1 MNQNLKSLFMLDP
14 KITYLNHGSFGACPT
29 PIFNELI
36 KWQKK
41 LELEPTKHLA
51 FDVYEYLEQSRISLS
66 NYIDC
71 NKDDI
76 IFSPNPS
83 TALNTVIKSLDLKKN
98 DEILTTNHEYGA
110 LDKTWKFI
118 CKKTGAKYIQTDIP
132 LPFLSE
138 KDFIERLEAKI
149 TSKTK
154 IIFASHITSS
164 TAIIFPAKK
173 ISALAKKHNL
183 FCIIDGAHAPAF
195 IDLSIKQINCDV
207 YVGACHKWMCS
218 PKGVS
223 FLYVKK
229 NYQNKIDPLVVSWGY
244 DSDFPS
250 KSKFLDYHQWQGT
263 KDMSA
268 YLTIPYT
275 IKFLKENNWNKIREK
290 CNKINIWAR
299 NEINNLLDKE
309 NICDDKFLG
318 QMSSIYMDIEANPKN
333 NIEFYKKYN
342 IQVPFILWNNKS
354 FFRISIQVYN
364 TKEDIHKL
372 LYALKKHM
380 L

>member
-138 KDFIERLEAKI
+138 EDFIERLEAKI

-195 IDLSIKQINCDV
+195 IDLSIKKINCDV

-229 NYQNKIDPLVVSWGY
+229 NHQNKIDPLVVSWGY

-290 CNKINIWAR
+290 CYKINIWAR

>member
-51 FDVYEYLEQSRISLS
+51 FDIYEYLEQSRISLS

-138 KDFIERLEAKI
+138 EDFIERLEAKI

-229 NYQNKIDPLVVSWGY
+229 NHQNKIDPLVVSWGY

-364 TKEDIHKL
+364 TKEDIYKL

>member
-36 KWQKK
+36 KWQKI

-51 FDVYEYLEQSRISLS
+51 FDVYEHLEQSRISLS

-138 KDFIERLEAKI
+138 EDFIERLEAKI

-195 IDLSIKQINCDV
+195 IDLSIKKINCDV

>member
-173 ISALAKKHNL
+173 ISALAKKYNL

-195 IDLSIKQINCDV
+195 IDLSIKKINCDV

-229 NYQNKIDPLVVSWGY
+229 NHQNKIDPLVVSWGY

-372 LYALKKHM
+372 LYALKKEM

>member
-51 FDVYEYLEQSRISLS
+51 FDVYEHLEQSRISLS

-138 KDFIERLEAKI
+138 EDFIERLEAKI

-173 ISALAKKHNL
+173 ISALAKKYNL

-195 IDLSIKQINCDV
+195 IDLSIKKINCDV

-229 NYQNKIDPLVVSWGY
+229 NHQNKIDPLVISWGY

-290 CNKINIWAR
+290 CYKINIWAR

>member
-51 FDVYEYLEQSRISLS
+51 FDVYEHLEQSRISLS

-138 KDFIERLEAKI
+138 EDFIERLESKI

-195 IDLSIKQINCDV
+195 IDLSIKKINCDV

-229 NYQNKIDPLVVSWGY
+229 NHQNKIDPLVVSWGY

-290 CNKINIWAR
+290 CYKINIWAR

>member
-138 KDFIERLEAKI
+138 EDFIERLEAKI

-195 IDLSIKQINCDV
+195 IDLSIKKINCDV

-229 NYQNKIDPLVVSWGY
+229 NHQNKIDPLVVSWGY

-275 IKFLKENNWNKIREK
+275 IKFLKENNWDKIREK

-309 NICDDKFLG
+309 NICDNKFLG

>member
-51 FDVYEYLEQSRISLS
+51 FDVYEHLEQSRISLS

-138 KDFIERLEAKI
+138 EDFIERLEAKI

-195 IDLSIKQINCDV
+195 IDLSIKKINCDV

>member
-29 PIFNELI
+29 PVFNELI

-138 KDFIERLEAKI
+138 EDFIERLEAKI

-195 IDLSIKQINCDV
+195 IDLSIKKINCDV

-229 NYQNKIDPLVVSWGY
+229 NHQNKIDPLVVSWGY

-275 IKFLKENNWNKIREK
+275 INFLKENNWNKIRKK
-290 CNKINIWAR
+290 CYKINIWAR

>member
-138 KDFIERLEAKI
+138 EDFIERLEAKI

-229 NYQNKIDPLVVSWGY
+229 NHQNKIDPLVVSWGY

-275 IKFLKENNWNKIREK
+275 IKFLKENHWNKIREK

>member
-1 MNQNLKSLFMLDP
+1 MNEKLKSLFMLDP
-14 KITYLNHGSFGACPT
+14 EITYLNHGSFGACPT

-41 LELEPTKHLA
+41 LEFEPTKHLA
-51 FDVYEYLEQSRISLS
+51 YEVYDYLEDSRYSLS
-66 NYIDC
+66 KYIDC

-83 TALNTVIKSLDLKKN
+83 TALNTVIKSLDIKKD

-118 CKKTGAKYIQTDIP
+118 CKKTGAKYIQTNIP

-138 KDFIERLEAKI
+138 EDFINRLESKI
-149 TSKTK
+149 TNKTK

-173 ISALAKKHNL
+173 ISDLAKKHNL

-195 IDLSIKQINCDV
+195 IDLSIKKINCDV

-229 NYQNKIDPLVVSWGY
+229 KYQNKIDPLVVSWGY

-250 KSKFLDYHQWQGT
+250 TSKFLDYHQWQGT

-268 YLTIPYT
+268 YLSIPFT
-275 IKFLKENNWNKIREK
+275 IKFLEQNNWIEIRNKCRK
-290 CNKINIWAR
+290 MNIWAR
-299 NEINNLLDKE
+299 NEINNLLNKE
-309 NICDDKFLG
+309 NVCDKKFLG
-318 QMSSIYMDIEANPKN
+318 QMSSIYMDKKATTEN
-333 NIEFYKKYN
+333 NLDFYKKYK

-354 FFRISIQVYN
+354 FFRISTQVYN
-364 TKEDIHKL
+364 TKQDIYKL
-372 LYALKKHM
+372 LDALKKEM
-380 L
+380 I

>member
-29 PIFNELI
+29 PVFNELI

-138 KDFIERLEAKI
+138 EDFIERLEAKI

-195 IDLSIKQINCDV
+195 IDLSIKKINCDV

-229 NYQNKIDPLVVSWGY
+229 NHQNKIDPLVVSWGY

-250 KSKFLDYHQWQGT
+250 ESKFLDYHQWQGT

-275 IKFLKENNWNKIREK
+275 INFLKENNWNKIREK

>member
-51 FDVYEYLEQSRISLS
+51 FDIYEYLEQSRISLS

-138 KDFIERLEAKI
+138 EDFIERLEAKI

-195 IDLSIKQINCDV
+195 IDLSIKKINCDV

-229 NYQNKIDPLVVSWGY
+229 NHQNKIDPLVVSWGY

-309 NICDDKFLG
+309 NICDNKFLG

>member
-76 IFSPNPS
+76 IFSQNPS

-138 KDFIERLEAKI
+138 EDFIERLEAKI

-195 IDLSIKQINCDV
+195 IDLSIKKINCDV

-229 NYQNKIDPLVVSWGY
+229 NHQNKIDPLVVSWGY

-364 TKEDIHKL
+364 TKEDIYKL

>member
-138 KDFIERLEAKI
+138 EDFIERLEAKI

-183 FCIIDGAHAPAF
+183 FF
-195 IDLSIKQINCDV
+195 
-207 YVGACHKWMCS
+207 
-218 PKGVS
+218 
-223 FLYVKK
+223 
-229 NYQNKIDPLVVSWGY
+229 
-244 DSDFPS
+244 
-250 KSKFLDYHQWQGT
+250 
-263 KDMSA
+263 
-268 YLTIPYT
+268 
-275 IKFLKENNWNKIREK
+275 
-290 CNKINIWAR
+290 
-299 NEINNLLDKE
+299 
-309 NICDDKFLG
+309 
-318 QMSSIYMDIEANPKN
+318 
-333 NIEFYKKYN
+333 
-342 IQVPFILWNNKS
+342 
-354 FFRISIQVYN
+354 
-364 TKEDIHKL
+364 
-372 LYALKKHM
+372 
-380 L
+380 

>member
-138 KDFIERLEAKI
+138 EDFIERLEAKI

-229 NYQNKIDPLVVSWGY
+229 NHQNKIDPLVVSWGY

>member
-195 IDLSIKQINCDV
+195 IDLSIKKINCDV

-309 NICDDKFLG
+309 NVCDDKFLG

>member
-138 KDFIERLEAKI
+138 EDFIERLEAKI

-195 IDLSIKQINCDV
+195 IDLSIKKINCDV

-229 NYQNKIDPLVVSWGY
+229 KHQNKIDPLVVSWGY

-354 FFRISIQVYN
+354 FFRISTQVYN
-364 TKEDIHKL
+364 TKQDIYKL
-372 LYALKKHM
+372 LDALKKEM
-380 L
+380 I

>member
-195 IDLSIKQINCDV
+195 IDLSIKKINCDV

>member
-1 MNQNLKSLFMLDP
+1 MNEYFDLQMQLENQ
-14 KITYLNHGSFGACPT
+14 
-29 PIFNELI
+29 PIDFLANNIKTELANAR
-36 KWQKK
+36 K
-41 LELEPTKHLA
+41 A
-51 FDVYEYLEQSRISLS
+51 LS

-138 KDFIERLEAKI
+138 EDFIERLEAKI

-195 IDLSIKQINCDV
+195 IDLSIKKINCDV